1 MKYAYFPGCSLDSTG
16 IEFGTSCKL
25 VAKTLDID
33 LWEIPDWNC
42 CGASAAHLTNH
53 TLALALP
60 ARNLALAEKSG
71 LGVAVSCAACYARFK
86 ATAKAVKSSPEMKA
100 KINDIIEMDYQ
111 ASGEVISM
119 MDLLGKTISPE
130 AIKAKMVQSLNGLKV
145 ASYYG
150 CLLVRP
156 HKIADSGDWENPM
169 VMDNIMTTLGA
180 EAVDWGFKVECC
192 GAGHVVTNPSVG
204 QDMIYEII
212 RNAELNGAEAIVC
225 ACPLC
230 MLNLDMRQKQINAK
244 RGTKFQMPIFY
255 FTELM
260 ALTFGYKPTEVGVH
274 RHFVPAEKL
283 VQDVL
288 NREARREDA

>member
-1 MKYAYFPGCSLDSTG
+1 MKYAYFPGCSLSSTG
-16 IEFGTSCKL
+16 IEFGTSSKL

-53 TLALALP
+53 DLALSLP
-60 ARNLALAEKSG
+60 ARNLALAEESG
-71 LGVAVSCAACYARFK
+71 LDVAVPCAACYARFK
-86 ATAKAVKSSPEMKA
+86 ATAKEVKSSPEIKA
-100 KINDIIEMDYQ
+100 KINDIIGMDYQ

-119 MDLLGKTISPE
+119 MDLLGKAVGLE
-130 AIKAKMVQSLNGLKV
+130 AIKAKMVKSLNGLKV

-169 VMDNIMTTLGA
+169 VIDNIMTALGA
-180 EAVDWGFKVECC
+180 EPVDWGCKVECC
-192 GAGHVVTNPSVG
+192 GAGHVVTSPRVG
-204 QDMIYEII
+204 QGMIYEII
-212 RNAELNGAEAIVC
+212 RNAELNGAEAIIC

-244 RGTKFQMPIFY
+244 RGTNFHMPIYY

-260 ALTFGYKPTEVGVH
+260 ALTFGYSLKEVGIQ

-283 VQDVL
+283 VQDAL
-288 NREARREDA
+288 NGEVRSEGA

>member
-86 ATAKAVKSSPEMKA
+86 ATAKEVKSSPEMKA

-260 ALTFGYKPTEVGVH
+260 ALTFGYTPTEVGVH